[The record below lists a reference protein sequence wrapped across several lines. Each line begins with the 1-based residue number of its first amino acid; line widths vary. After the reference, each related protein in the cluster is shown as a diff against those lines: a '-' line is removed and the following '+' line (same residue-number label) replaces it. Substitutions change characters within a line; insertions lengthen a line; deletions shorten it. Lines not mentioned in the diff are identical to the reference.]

1 MTLDQE
7 RMNDVLFEEWV
18 KNNGPFTSEEGK
30 IFTDLKRI
38 IGSDLSLL
46 YQMNKMIVRGEGQ
59 VLDNNQGINF
69 ICQNDMAMLKTNYG
83 HIELHSEEFRRTIA
97 ALVDIYEDVYP
108 LGSVVELRKEVFK
121 DILPIDEI
129 EDLYVVIT
137 YRYVPYTE
145 NSYVQYVGSLY
156 PVGNLGAIKNDL
168 HFNHKTVKRV
178 LQRGYSDVKEIAY
191 LYQVKKNLIVEEN
204 FHSTG
209 FITSEDKRKLEQVG
223 NVNIQL

>member
-59 VLDNNQGINF
+59 VLDNDLGINF
-69 ICQNDMAMLKTNYG
+69 ICHNDMAMLKTNYG
-83 HIELHSEEFRRTIA
+83 QIELHNEEFRRTIA

-121 DILPIDEI
+121 DILDYID
-129 EDLYVVIT
+129 
-137 YRYVPYTE
+137 
-145 NSYVQYVGSLY
+145 
-156 PVGNLGAIKNDL
+156 
-168 HFNHKTVKRV
+168 
-178 LQRGYSDVKEIAY
+178 
-191 LYQVKKNLIVEEN
+191 LIRFGEE
-204 FHSTG
+204 
-209 FITSEDKRKLEQVG
+209 
-223 NVNIQL
+223 